1 METRSNMLTDLAHAI
16 TDRLSSS
23 AGSQL
28 VFGTP
33 QQQGDQTVIPV
44 AEARYNFGF
53 GAGSGS
59 GSGPNTGSGGGGGG
73 GGSVRT
79 RPVGYIRLQGNAAD
93 FVPIIDYTKII
104 LASLICVLIAGLA
117 VARVRG
123 GGTRSRRR

>member
-16 TDRLSSS
+16 TDRLNSS

-33 QQQGDQTVIPV
+33 QQQGNQTVIPV

-53 GAGSGS
+53 GAGSGT
-59 GSGPNTGSGGGGGG
+59 GNGPNTGGGGGGG

-79 RPVGYIRLQGNAAD
+79 RPVGYIRLQGDVAD

-104 LASLICVLIAGLA
+104 LTSLICVLIAGLA
-117 VARVRG
+117 VARVRA